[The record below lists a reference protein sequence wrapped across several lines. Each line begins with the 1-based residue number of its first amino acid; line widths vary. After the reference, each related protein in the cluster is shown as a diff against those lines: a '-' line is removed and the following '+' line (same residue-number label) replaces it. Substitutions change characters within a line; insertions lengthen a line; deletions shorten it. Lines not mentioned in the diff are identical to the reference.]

1 MGCAVMASQTT
12 ITETIGEI
20 REALREYIEA
30 AYHIG
35 APTLVQ
41 QRKRLLDEEGVTYQ
55 VPYLESTPRYVPGKA
70 FRDLELPSAATDL
83 FEAMSASDA
92 ENGPLI
98 FDPPYSHQAAALRS
112 SLRGKRSLVVTTGT
126 GSGKTEAFL
135 LPILGKLAVEA
146 RDRPESFGMPGVRA
160 ILLYPMNALVNDQ
173 LGRLRLMMGDPRMV
187 AKFTA
192 WGGRPARFARYTSRT
207 LYPGV
212 RTAKRDQERLLPIE
226 RFYLDLLETAADSES
241 TEFDRAQRLI
251 SHLRAKGK
259 WPAKADLRAWYGTK
273 GSRWQGPQ
281 GRFVRAVTLPEDS
294 ELLTR
299 HEVLESPPDVLITNY
314 SMLEYMLMRPLER
327 PIFDATR
334 DWLARH
340 PDDTFVLV
348 VDEAHLYRGAAGA
361 EVGLLLRRLR
371 ARLGLTPDRVQVIC
385 TSASFT
391 DDARAKVFAA
401 ELSGKQPADFETIGG
416 ELALRPDSGK
426 GSAADATVL
435 AAISLSSFYDATT
448 NSERLETVAP
458 LLRYRG
464 VSEEGPVERALHD
477 ALAEF
482 PPMSRLVNLTMR
494 QALPLAALAGDVFET
509 PRSESVDVALT
520 VLVALGSVARRSDSE
535 PGLLPCRVHSMFR
548 GLAGL
553 WACLDRA
560 CTGLQEEE
568 RGGPVGMLFAQP
580 RDVCTCGARVFEL
593 YTCRQCGS
601 AYARA
606 YTDDLAT
613 PQYLWAERGR
623 AFASSGRS
631 ADELEPL
638 DLCLEDP
645 LRDHV
650 EPAELDLITG
660 RLNPRALGERN
671 RQVFLRLGRAPA
683 VPPRNDDHPGEFRP
697 CGVCGLAAGFNRTSV
712 QDHQTKGDEP
722 FQALITRQLQ
732 VQSPSQ
738 PRTDF
743 APLRGR
749 KVLTFSD
756 SRQIAA
762 RLAPNLQKY
771 SMRDVLRPL
780 IVVGMRDLQSVEDQ
794 NMVAELSLEHV
805 YLALLV
811 GAVRLRVRLRPEL
824 RAGESLQAQ
833 RDVEEILRDG
843 DPALPA
849 VMLRLMMTVANQP
862 PPESL
867 RRALNDALL
876 ERYYGLQALA
886 LGSLAERTSIRDR
899 LVTELPQL
907 GSQAQT
913 SAQKLALVRY
923 WLNEW
928 SDPGV
933 WFTWMSPPNWWL
945 VPRGVGPHSG
955 KFTHLGRW
963 LDACGIKRDFE
974 RTWLPPLLRSFCEV
988 TPDRKHR
995 MLARNLTL
1003 DVADGWAT
1011 CLVCRATQR
1020 PFPGPSRCVSC
1031 GRDTVEAID
1040 PDADPVFSAR
1050 KGYYRGSTRRAL
1062 EIPPRPPMSVIAA
1075 EHTAQL
1081 SAANPAEVFS
1091 KAEEHELL
1099 FQDIDLGPG
1108 SAGEDR
1114 FAIDVLSCTTTME
1127 VGIDIGAL
1135 SGVALRNMPPGRA
1148 NYQQRSGR
1156 AGRRGNSVA
1165 TVVAFGSSDTHDEHY
1180 FREPDG
1186 MISGAVDDPFLT
1198 LDNEEIVKRHV
1209 TAFLLQ
1215 RYHQTQLPDIRP
1227 DAQSAY
1233 LFEVLGKVKD
1243 FLDAESPLSR
1253 RGFEAWMRSE
1263 EPQLRAELD
1272 DWIPGQLAAPERKRL
1287 LESFVSGTLAAVD
1300 EALGNEGE
1308 ANEAPSPGD
1317 PPVEDP
1323 AERDEQVPETGE
1335 ERQDPSR
1342 ANTFLLDRLLYKGA
1356 LPRYAFP
1363 TDVVAFHVFDIERST
1378 GYRHAYQYAPSQGL
1392 ATALTQYAPGKEV
1405 WIDGKLWTSGALY
1418 SPISSDRR
1426 EAWMNRRW
1434 YFECSVCHFAR
1445 TVPHESAHA
1454 GDTQNCP
1461 ACKGIA
1467 TFGEAKNWVRPPGFA
1482 HPYSL
1487 PEGTSPDDAPAT
1499 SYATRA
1505 KLVASG
1511 PSEGG
1516 EWTQVADGL
1525 RHHYRHDRLL
1535 VSNTGPRQEGY
1546 SYCTRCGLIEPTANP
1561 VGHVSAPH
1569 TKPYPDRR
1577 NPECPGGGS
1586 TRGLVLGTDFF
1597 SDILLVSMTVQ
1608 RPLVLRPGYLSND
1621 VALRTLC
1628 EALTIASTRALG
1640 IATDEIQ
1647 AEHRPAL
1654 TEGGGAGGEAEIYL
1668 YDTLPGGAGFTRRIG
1683 EMGRSL
1689 YDGALRIL
1697 EDCPANCDRSC
1708 YRCLRRFGN
1717 RFEHELLDRHVG
1729 ATLLRYLLFGDDPG
1743 LTPER
1748 VSQAEDRLFHD
1759 VLRLGMEGVRVDRR
1773 VPFDVPGI
1781 GRIEAPIL
1789 VRTGSRELIVAIHGP
1804 LTPGYLGTSELRDA
1818 AEYGSTRV
1826 VPIDELLVSR
1836 NLPQATLMVRNALN

>member
-1 MGCAVMASQTT
+1 MTNQTT

-41 QRKRLLDEEGVTYQ
+41 QRKRLLDEVGVTYQ
-55 VPYLESTPRYVPGKA
+55 VPYLESTPRYVLGEA
-70 FRDLELPSAATDL
+70 FRDLELPAAATDL
-83 FEAMSASDA
+83 LEAMSGTDGA
-92 ENGPLI
+92 NGPLI
-98 FDPPYSHQAAALRS
+98 FDPPYSHQATALRL
-112 SLRGKRSLVVTTGT
+112 SLREKRSLVVTTGT
-126 GSGKTEAFL
+126 GSGKTESFL

-146 RDRPESFGMPGVRA
+146 KTRPASFGMPGVRA

-173 LGRLRLMMGDPRMV
+173 LGRLRLMMGDPRVV
-187 AKFTA
+187 AKFNG
-192 WGGRPARFARYTSRT
+192 WGGRTARFARYTSRT

-226 RFYLDLLETAADSES
+226 RFYLDLLETADDGES
-241 TEFDRAQRLI
+241 TGAERAQGLI
-251 SHLRAKGK
+251 THLRVKGK
-259 WPAKADLRAWYGTK
+259 WPGKPDLRAWYGAK
-273 GSRWQGPQ
+273 RSRWQGPQ
-281 GRFVRAVTLPEDS
+281 GRFVRAVTLPEDA

-299 HEVLESPPDVLITNY
+299 HEVLEAPPDVLITNY

-334 DWLARH
+334 DWLAQH
-340 PDDTFVLV
+340 PDETFVLV

-371 ARLGLTPDRVQVIC
+371 ARLGLTPERVEVIC

-391 DDARAKVFAA
+391 DAAGAKVFAA
-401 ELSGKQPADFETIGG
+401 ELSGKQPAEFETISGQ
-416 ELALRPDSGK
+416 LALRPDPRR
-426 GSAADATVL
+426 GSAADAKVL
-435 AAISLSSFYDATT
+435 ASISLVSFYNAATDD
-448 NSERLETVAP
+448 ERLETVTP

-464 VSEEGPVERALHD
+464 VREECPTDRALHE
-477 ALAEF
+477 ALADF
-482 PPMSRLVNLTMR
+482 PPMSQLVNLTMGR
-494 QALPLAALAGDVFET
+494 ALPLAALASEVFET
-509 PRSESVDVALT
+509 PRHEEAELALT
-520 VLVALGSVARRSDSE
+520 VLVALGSVARRSDSQ

-548 GLAGL
+548 GLPGL
-553 WACLDRA
+553 WACLDQA
-560 CTGLQEEE
+560 CTGLEEQE
-568 RGGPVGMLFAQP
+568 RSGPVGMLFAQP
-580 RDVCTCGARVFEL
+580 RDVCVCGARVFEL

-606 YTDDLAT
+606 YTDDLTT

-623 AFASSGRS
+623 AFVSSGDS

-660 RLNPRALGERN
+660 QLNPQALGERN
-671 RQVFLRLGRAPA
+671 RQVFLRLDRSPA
-683 VPPRNDDHPGEFRP
+683 MPPRNEDHPGEFRP
-697 CGVCGLAAGFNRTSV
+697 CGVCGLAGSFNRTSV

-738 PRTDF
+738 PKTDF
-743 APLRGR
+743 APLQGR

-756 SRQIAA
+756 SRQTAA

-780 IVVGMRDLQSVEDQ
+780 IVVGMRELQSVEDE
-794 NMVAELSLEHV
+794 NMVAQLSLEHV

-811 GAVRLRVRLRPEL
+811 GAVRLGVRLRPEL

-833 RDVEEILRDG
+833 RDAEDILRDG
-843 DPALPA
+843 DPSVPN
-849 VMLRLMMTVANQP
+849 VMLRLLLTVGNQP

-886 LGSLAERTSIRDR
+886 LGSLAERVSISDR
-899 LVTELPQL
+899 LIAELPPL
-907 GSQAQT
+907 GAQVQT
-913 SAQKLALVRY
+913 SEQRLTLVRY

-928 SDPGV
+928 ADPGV
-933 WFTWMSPPNWWL
+933 WFNWMSPPNWWL

-955 KFTHLGRW
+955 KFAHLGRW
-963 LDACGIKRDFE
+963 LDAFGAKRDFE
-974 RTWLPPLLRSFCEV
+974 RTWLPPLLRAFCEV

-1003 DVADGWAT
+1003 DVTDAWAT

-1020 PFPGPSRCVSC
+1020 PFPSPSRCVSC
-1031 GRDTVEAID
+1031 GRDTVEHID
-1040 PDADPVFSAR
+1040 PDADPVFDAR

-1062 EIPPRPPMSVIAA
+1062 EGTRPMSVIAA

-1081 SAANPAEVFS
+1081 SAASPAEVFS

-1156 AGRRGNSVA
+1156 AGRRGSSVA

-1180 FREPDG
+1180 FREPEG
-1186 MISGAVDDPFLT
+1186 MISGTVDDPFLT

-1215 RYHQTQLPDIRP
+1215 RYHQTQLPNIRP

-1233 LFEVLGKVKD
+1233 LFEVLGKVRG
-1243 FLDAESPLSR
+1243 FLDPDSPLSR
-1253 RGFEAWMRSE
+1253 RGFEAWLRSK
-1263 EPQLRAELD
+1263 EPELRAELD
-1272 DWIPGQLAAPERKRL
+1272 DWIPEQLAAPERDRL
-1287 LESFVSGTLAAVD
+1287 LRNFVSGTLSSVD
-1300 EALGNEGE
+1300 EALGDEG
-1308 ANEAPSPGD
+1308 ATNDAPSPGA
-1317 PPVEDP
+1317 PAIEDP
-1323 AERDEQVPETGE
+1323 TDRDERPPETGE

-1363 TDVVAFHVFDIERST
+1363 TDVVAFHVFDVDRS
-1378 GYRHAYQYAPSQGL
+1378 GYRHAYQYAPSQAL
-1392 ATALTQYAPGKEV
+1392 AAALTQYAPGKEV

-1418 SPISSDRR
+1418 SSISSDRR

-1434 YFECSVCHFAR
+1434 YFDCSVCHFAR
-1445 TVPHESAHA
+1445 TVAHESAH
-1454 GDTQNCP
+1454 GGETRNCP
-1461 ACKGIA
+1461 ACKGIG

-1487 PEGTSPDDAPAT
+1487 PEGTSPDDAPST

-1516 EWTQVADGL
+1516 EWTKVADGL

-1546 SYCTRCGLIEPTANP
+1546 SYCTKCGLIEPTANP
-1561 VGHVSAPH
+1561 VGHISAPH
-1569 TKPYPDRR
+1569 TKPYPDARH
-1577 NPECPGGGS
+1577 PECTGGAS

-1608 RPLVLRPGYLSND
+1608 HPLVLRPGYLSND

-1628 EALTIASTRALG
+1628 EALTIAATRALG

-1654 TEGGGAGGEAEIYL
+1654 TEGGGAGAEAEIYL

-1689 YDGALRIL
+1689 YDGALSIL
-1697 EDCPANCDRSC
+1697 EECPAKCDRSC

-1729 ATLLRYLLFGDDPG
+1729 ATLLRHLLFGNDPS
-1743 LTPER
+1743 LAPER
-1748 VSQAEDRLFHD
+1748 VTQAEDRLFHD
-1759 VLRLGMEGVRVDRR
+1759 VLRLGMEDVRVDRR
-1773 VPFDVPGI
+1773 APFDVPGI
-1781 GRIEAPIL
+1781 GPIEAPIL
-1789 VRTGSRELIVAIHGP
+1789 VRTPSRVLIVAIHGP

-1826 VPIDELLVSR
+1826 VPVDELLVSR
-1836 NLPQATLMVRNALN
+1836 NLPQATLMVRNALI